1 MTTYTRSSLEALG
14 FAGWSPWSEI
24 AHWNCPAIGGVYVV
38 HYACSARP
46 EFLAE
51 SPAGWF
57 KGRDPSVPI
66 GALTDNWVDGVD
78 VVYIGKA
85 NNLRRRLQQYAR
97 FGNGKPVGHWGG
109 RLIWQL
115 PKCQAMLVA
124 WRETPDEVPREV
136 EKRMINE
143 FRKTHGKSPFAN
155 DPHRLG
161 R

>member
-1 MTTYTRSSLEALG
+1 
-14 FAGWSPWSEI
+14 
-24 AHWNCPAIGGVYVV
+24 
-38 HYACSARP
+38 
-46 EFLAE
+46 
-51 SPAGWF
+51 
-57 KGRDPSVPI
+57 VPI
-66 GALTDNWVDGVD
+66 GALRDNWVDGVD

-85 NNLRRRLQQYAR
+85 SNLRRRLQQYAR

-124 WRETPDEVPREV
+124 WRETPDEAPREV

-143 FRKTHGKSPFAN
+143 FRETYGKSPFAN